1 MKKLKIFTLLIF
13 TLFVLSCK
21 KEKKETFLEGPLTI
35 ENKNGLYLLYDQ
47 DKPATGILKG
57 KDLILGL
64 NYDMYYVDGKPTGK
78 TIYFNETQKMM
89 EVDVLFDY
97 ANDIATG
104 SVKIFDYN
112 GNNVAI
118 IGTQYLNIIS
128 KPENFIDLKN
138 AKPTLKW
145 YLENPVNIFSQVD
158 ILNADKKISSI
169 KDNRYFF
176 YDDEGQ
182 AYEVP
187 MIKGEMTN
195 MEDLLIYAEEDDK
208 ILIDEKDASVSY
220 DSTNKSVNKIKI
232 GSVLGSG
239 MFKVLDDND
248 NSYIIEYHL
257 GIPTGNFEIDS
268 SENGDFKIFAN
279 GTYQLE
285 NDIWQGEIDIY
296 TADENFVELK
306 NTKILG
312 KNLFKEKNTINYSWI
327 SINPTTSEPLDINN
341 INNILDADVY
351 FNEVLVG
358 KIKNGVYT
366 SLLNGIDNNKID

>member
-1 MKKLKIFTLLIF
+1 MKKLKIFLLLIF
-13 TLFVLSCK
+13 TLFILACK
-21 KEKKETFLEGPLTI
+21 KDKKERFLEGPLTI
-35 ENKNGLYLLYDQ
+35 ENKDSIYLLYEQ

-57 KDLILGL
+57 KDMILGL
-64 NYDMYYVDGKPTGK
+64 NYDIYYVEGKPTGK
-78 TIYFNETQKMM
+78 TIYFNENQKLI
-89 EVDVLFDY
+89 EVDMLFDY
-97 ANDIATG
+97 ANDTATG

-118 IGTQYLNIIS
+118 LGMQYLNIIS

-138 AKPTLKW
+138 AKPSLKW
-145 YLENPVNIFSQVD
+145 YLENPVNIFTQVD

-169 KDNRYFF
+169 KNDKYFF

-187 MIKGEMTN
+187 MIKSEMSN
-195 MEDLLIYAEEDDK
+195 MDDLLIYAEEDEK
-208 ILIDEKDASVSY
+208 ILIDEKDSSISY
-220 DSTNKSVNKIKI
+220 DSTDKSVDKIKI
-232 GSVLGSG
+232 GSALGSG
-239 MFKVLDDND
+239 TFKVVDDND

-268 SENGDFKIFAN
+268 SENGNFKIFAN
-279 GTYQLE
+279 GKYQLE
-285 NDIWQGEIDIY
+285 TDNWQGEIDIY
-296 TADENFVELK
+296 TADENFIELK

-327 SINPTTSEPLDINN
+327 NINPTENNPLDMNN
-341 INNILDADVY
+341 INNILEAEIY

-358 KIKNGVYT
+358 KIKDGVYT
-366 SLLNGIDNNKID
+366 ILN